1 MSRKWA
7 SRTIIVYL
15 IFIAAIYW
23 YLFYGADTEIPAAL
37 KGTSADPAVF
47 LNGREQEISSEY
59 SKIRNFLFF
68 LSTPYEWVF
77 YMLILLAGLPRLFE
91 RWAQSSSKKT
101 VVQNGIFL
109 FWISASTLLATMP
122 LNYIGYRLSRF
133 YHISTQTVPSWMKD
147 ELIGFWVN
155 FGLMWI
161 VLTVLY
167 WLIRKY
173 EKKWWLYA
181 WLLSVPF
188 TLFLMFIQPVIID
201 PLYNDFYPLKDKQLE
216 KQILQLAAKADIPA
230 EHVYEVN
237 MSEKTNSM
245 NAYVNGIGSNSRIVL
260 WDTTLEKLSDDEIL
274 FIMAHE
280 MGHYVEKHLYFG
292 IAGYLSLSLAGLW
305 LASRI
310 MNYFIRRWGRTFKI
324 SSVSS
329 LASFPLF
336 LLITSVLLFISS
348 PLANYVARYEE
359 MRADTYAIKMTEDK
373 EAGIHSFQELTKSGL
388 SEVNPPFLVK
398 LFRYTHPTML
408 ERIQMLEN
416 WEEKN

>member
-7 SRTIIVYL
+7 SRTIILFL
-15 IFIAAIYW
+15 IFITAMYW
-23 YLFYGADTEIPAAL
+23 YLFYGADTTIPRAL

-47 LNGREQEISSEY
+47 LNEREQEISMEY

-68 LSTPYEWVF
+68 LSTPYEWVV
-77 YMLILLAGLPRLFE
+77 YIMMLLAGVPRFFE
-91 RWAQSSSKKT
+91 RWAKASTNKSIL
-101 VVQNGIFL
+101 QNGIFL
-109 FWISASTLLATMP
+109 FWISALTLLVTLP
-122 LNYIGYRLSRF
+122 LNYIGYRLSRS
-133 YHISTQTVPSWMKD
+133 YNISTQTFPSWMKD

-173 EKKWWLYA
+173 HKKWWLYA
-181 WLLSVPF
+181 WILSVPF
-188 TLFLMFIQPVIID
+188 TLFLMFIQPVVID

-216 KQILQLAAKADIPA
+216 TKILQLASKADIPA

-260 WDTTLEKLSDDEIL
+260 WDTTLEKLSDNEIL

-292 IAGYLSLSLAGLW
+292 IAGYLALSFAGLW
-305 LASRI
+305 LASGI
-310 MNYFIRRWGRTFKI
+310 MEFLIRRWGRTFKI
-324 SSVSS
+324 SSVTN

-336 LLITSVLLFISS
+336 LLIISILLFLSS
-348 PLANYVARYEE
+348 PISNYVARYEE
-359 MRADTYAIKMTEDK
+359 MRADTYAIKMTKDK
-373 EAGIHSFQELTKSGL
+373 EAGIHSFQELTRSGL

-398 LFRYTHPTML
+398 IFRYTHPTML

-416 WEEKN
+416 WEEKK